1 METSSYIN
9 VTQCTRTLTCK
20 YALSI
25 KFVLFIKIPIFG
37 DTLIRNTHRT
47 FTDIWEKKIQLRQ
60 FYNFIISKILR
71 RYYFFSSPL
80 EDVFIGDNM
89 SIPGSHNG
97 QLVIITLDDKCAWAY
112 MCMCVCVWV
121 KIAWNTITTLTKDQC
136 LVKSWR
142 VHAYTTVIILDHF
155 LFFVYFIITRG
166 W

>member
-1 METSSYIN
+1 MSHSAHVLLHVNTHYRLNSFFLSKFQSSGI
-9 VTQCTRTLTCK
+9 L
-20 YALSI
+20 
-25 KFVLFIKIPIFG
+25 

-47 FTDIWEKKIQLRQ
+47 FTDIREKKIQLRQ

-71 RYYFFSSPL
+71 RYYFFLSPL

-155 LFFVYFIITRG
+155 LFLYYFILL
-166 W
+166 